1 MLVVL
6 LIVIVLMGVAYA
18 DMCLV
23 SNTAHFGICY
33 GKVAEDEERRAG
45 KVIAAAEDVE
55 EIAEVADV
63 VPPAVFEAESAG
75 EDRAIPESGTHTDDR
90 AERIP
95 ARPQR
100 SPAPAWLLLDLEPVL
115 ELRE

>member
-33 GKVAEDEERRAG
+33 GKVAEDAESRAG

-55 EIAEVADV
+55 EVAEVVGQGLDSTV
-63 VPPAVFEAESAG
+63 VDIATS
-75 EDRAIPESGTHTDDR
+75 IKDD
-90 AERIP
+90 
-95 ARPQR
+95 
-100 SPAPAWLLLDLEPVL
+100 LLDAL
-115 ELRE
+115 